1 MRSGVGGNRF
11 NIQDNLQETEFN
23 STDEASGSGSGN
35 QIKLFQP
42 RSEMSR
48 DVKLK
53 KWFINPNN
61 LQIRYWRLSILAH
74 CLLLYIYL
82 KEGVEQTRLIVKKY
96 VIVTFFSSS
105 TEQMIWIFLKAHTGL
120 SFIILNLGFNKFER
134 FSTKK
139 WFIYKS
145 FGHV

>member
-1 MRSGVGGNRF
+1 MGGNRF

-53 KWFINPNN
+53 KLFINPIN
-61 LQIRYWRLSILAH
+61 LQIRY
-74 CLLLYIYL
+74 
-82 KEGVEQTRLIVKKY
+82 
-96 VIVTFFSSS
+96 
-105 TEQMIWIFLKAHTGL
+105 
-120 SFIILNLGFNKFER
+120 
-134 FSTKK
+134 
-139 WFIYKS
+139 
-145 FGHV
+145 

>member
-1 MRSGVGGNRF
+1 MGGNRF

-53 KWFINPNN
+53 K
-61 LQIRYWRLSILAH
+61 
-74 CLLLYIYL
+74 
-82 KEGVEQTRLIVKKY
+82 
-96 VIVTFFSSS
+96 
-105 TEQMIWIFLKAHTGL
+105 
-120 SFIILNLGFNKFER
+120 
-134 FSTKK
+134 
-139 WFIYKS
+139 
-145 FGHV
+145 